1 MIKLPGL
8 QRIHAR
14 KHAGR
19 PTRKFRSTLSLE
31 SLEDRCVPTTF
42 KVLNTLDDGADSL
55 RQAIVSANNNPGP
68 DLITFQIDT
77 GAQQITLLTPLPAIT
92 DPVTIDGSS
101 QQGPQGKPLILLN
114 GASIPAEV
122 VATGLEIDTTDSLVK
137 SLIVSGFSTGIT
149 VGGFGST
156 GVTGNQIESCYLG
169 TDATGMA
176 ALGNGN
182 GIRVASDAHNNTIG
196 GVGLGN
202 VISGNSDRGLVIT
215 DAGTSA
221 NVVEGNL
228 IGVAADGLTAL
239 GNGRGLVL
247 AGGAANNQ
255 IGGTA
260 AGMGNVISG
269 NVDFGVT
276 LSDAGTTGN
285 VFQGNLIG
293 TDASDTQAVP
303 NTGEGM
309 LITADGNK
317 VGGTDPGAGNVIS
330 GNSNPDGANGLSIQG
345 NANIVQGNWIG
356 TDKGVTLNLG
366 NFGYGVDLRPG
377 SHNNIIGGTA
387 AGAGNLIAFNG
398 EGGVRVRE
406 QLEVGSSQNTIRGN
420 RIFQNQGLGINL
432 AGGVED
438 ANAVTAN
445 DALDADSGPNDLQNY
460 PTLTSA
466 RPIPLLRD
474 RDRHTAK
481 CAASA
486 TYTIDFYASGLADPS
501 GFGEGQV
508 YLGSVDVT
516 TNPDGQGS
524 FTAILPPVEL
534 GLNVITAT
542 ATDANGS
549 TSEFSATLALV
560 RNDASLTING
570 NMLTAVAN
578 QALSTT
584 VATFTSTDAN
594 APASS
599 FTATILWGDG
609 TSSTGT
615 VTANAAGGFNVAGS
629 HAYTTAGTFTATL
642 QLVGLDNKQAT
653 ATFSVDV
660 ATGGTPDQR
669 FITRLYQDLLGRA
682 AEQGGLNFW
691 SGLLANGTSRGN
703 VVLGIEGSQEY
714 QTKLVTNV
722 YMTYLHRSPN
732 PGELASGL
740 AAVRAGTS
748 IEGLATP
755 ILASDEYIR
764 TRGGNTTDGYL
775 TALFQDLLGRPIE
788 EAARQNFSALLAAD
802 QPRASIVLII
812 FNSNEFADKVVD
824 AIFSTYLGRHADPGG
839 LQFWAGV
846 KKAGTLDQ
854 VILAAILG
862 DTSFHEY
869 YDKATG

>member
-8 QRIHAR
+8 PRKHAR
-14 KHAGR
+14 QPAGR

-31 SLEDRCVPTTF
+31 SLEARCVPTTF

-55 RQAIVSANNNPGP
+55 RQAIVGANNNPGP
-68 DLITFQIDT
+68 DLITFEIGT
-77 GAQQITLLTPLPAIT
+77 GAQQILLLTPLPAIT
-92 DPVTIDGSS
+92 DSLTIDGSS
-101 QQGPQGKPLILLN
+101 QPGPRGKPLIMLN
-114 GASIPAEV
+114 GSSIPAEV
-122 VATGLEIDTTDSLVK
+122 GATGLEIDAADSLIK

-156 GVTGNQIESCYLG
+156 GVTGNQIETCFIG

-176 ALGNGN
+176 ALANGN
-182 GIRVASDAHNNTIG
+182 GIRVASGAQTNTIG

-221 NVVEGNL
+221 NVVQGNL
-228 IGVAADGLTAL
+228 IGLAADGLTAL

-269 NVDFGVT
+269 NIDFGVT
-276 LSDAGTTGN
+276 LSDAGTSGN

-356 TDKGVTLNLG
+356 ADKGVTLNLG

-406 QLEVGSSQNTIRGN
+406 QPEVGSDQNTIRGN

-445 DALDADSGPNDLQNY
+445 DALDADSGSNDLQNY

-466 RPIPLLRD
+466 SQFPSSVTVTGTLQS
-474 RDRHTAK
+474 AG
-481 CAASA
+481 SA
-486 TYTIDFYASGLADPS
+486 TYTVDFYASGLADPS

-516 TNPDGQGS
+516 TNTDGQGS

-560 RNDASLTING
+560 RNDASLTITG
-570 NMLTAVAN
+570 NSLTAVAN
-578 QALSTT
+578 QALSAT

-609 TSSTGT
+609 KSSTGA
-615 VTANAAGGFNVAGS
+615 VTANATGGFNVAGS
-629 HAYTTAGTFTATL
+629 HTYTTAGTFTATL

-653 ATFSVDV
+653 ATFSVAV
-660 ATGGTPDQR
+660 AQGGTPDQR
-669 FITRLYQDLLGRA
+669 FITRLYQDLLNRA
-682 AEQGGLNFW
+682 AEQGGLDFW

-714 QTKLVTNV
+714 QTILVTNV
-722 YMTYLHRSPN
+722 YMKYLHRSPS
-732 PGELASGL
+732 GMELASGL

-775 TALFQDLLGRPIE
+775 TALFQDLLGRPLE
-788 EAARQNFSALLAAD
+788 EAARQNFTALLAAD

-812 FNSNEFADKVVD
+812 FNSPEYVDKVVD